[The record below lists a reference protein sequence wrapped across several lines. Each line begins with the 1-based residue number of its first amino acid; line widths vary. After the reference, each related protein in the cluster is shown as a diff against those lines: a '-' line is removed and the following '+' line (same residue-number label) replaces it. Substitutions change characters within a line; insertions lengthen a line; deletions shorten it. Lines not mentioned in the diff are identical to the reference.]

1 MRKKITIKKLIYKI
15 ENKILINL
23 VHVENNKRNGRKILG
38 ESKEIFIF
46 IVEDF
51 EKTISFMF

>member
-23 VHVENNKRNGRKILG
+23 VHVENNKRNVRKILG